1 MGAKDLLFVIAW
13 IISYLIP
20 FIVILTVLVFVH
32 ELGHFTIA
40 RRNGVKVT
48 VFSIG
53 FGPEIFGW
61 TDKHETR
68 WRFSLIPLGGYVKM
82 LGDADVSSGRADAS
96 IETLSDGEKQHTLHA
111 KTPWQRI
118 AVAIAGPASN
128 YIFAILVL
136 AFLIIFKGV
145 PSLPATVGKAEP
157 GMIAAEAGIMAGD
170 KIAKINDI
178 EIKDFDHL
186 RKLIKENVGKDISI
200 VINRQN
206 ETITK
211 NLSLYQFDSATGTK
225 TPVAKLGI
233 APGEPTYEPQNPFSA
248 IMHAVSITWNLSVD
262 TLKALGSLI
271 MGEKGSG
278 ELGGILSIG
287 DMAAQSTKSGMATI
301 LWFMAILSINL
312 GLINLLPIPVL
323 DGGHI
328 LLCAIEGVRGKV
340 ISQKM
345 QEYIFLAGFLIVA
358 GTMLFATWNDLMRYK
373 VFQVII
379 NWF

>member
-1 MGAKDLLFVIAW
+1 VIAW
-13 IISYLIP
+13 IIGYLVP

-32 ELGHFTIA
+32 ELGHFAIA
-40 RRNGVKVT
+40 RRNGVKVA

-61 TDKHETR
+61 TDRQETR
-68 WRFSLIPLGGYVKM
+68 WRMSLIPLGGYVKM
-82 LGDADVSSGRADAS
+82 LGDADPSSGRADAS
-96 IETLSDGEKQHTLHA
+96 VEGFSDAEKQQTLHA

-118 AVAIAGPASN
+118 AIAIAGPAAN

-136 AFLIIFKGV
+136 AFLIVFKGV
-145 PSLPATVGKAEP
+145 PFLPATVGKAEP
-157 GMIAAEAGIMAGD
+157 GMLAFESGIVAGD
-170 KIAKINDI
+170 KIIKINDTDV
-178 EIKDFDHL
+178 KDFDQL
-186 RKLIKENVGKDISI
+186 RKLIRDNVGKDIVV
-200 VINRQN
+200 VISRQDA
-206 ETITK
+206 TITK
-211 NLSLYQFDSATGTK
+211 NLSLYQVDPTGTK

-233 APGEPTYEPQNPFSA
+233 APGEPLYEPKNPFSA
-248 IMHAVSITWNLSVD
+248 IAHATSITWNLSVD

-271 MGEKGSG
+271 VGQKGSG

-328 LLCAIEGVRGKV
+328 LLCAIEGVRGKP

-345 QEYIFLAGFLIVA
+345 QEYIFLAGFLVVA
-358 GTMLFATWNDLMRYK
+358 GAMLFATWNDLMRYK

-379 NWF
+379 SWF